1 MKVKMKGMIKIISLT
16 WLGAI
21 LGIIFCEVLGFKS
34 PYIFFIVAFI
44 TYLALGNIFLFW
56 ENRKNKN

>member
-1 MKVKMKGMIKIISLT
+1 VKKMIKIISLT

-21 LGIIFCEVLGFKS
+21 LGITFCEVLGFKS

-44 TYLALGNIFLFW
+44 TYLALGSIFLFW
-56 ENRKNKN
+56 EKWKS

>member
-1 MKVKMKGMIKIISLT
+1 MSVKKMIKIISLT

-21 LGIIFCEVLGFKS
+21 LGITFCEVLGFKS
-34 PYIFFIVAFI
+34 PYTFLIVAFI

-56 ENRKNKN
+56 EKWKN